1 MRSFQKIL
9 TDFMISAGVF
19 DHNTKYGRNARL
31 LSIFSEWFKACC
43 SNENVSIR
51 IADRSL
57 KKIMTE
63 AISMKK
69 IMTEAYF
76 LPRYSGCL

>member
-1 MRSFQKIL
+1 
-9 TDFMISAGVF
+9 MISAGVF

-69 IMTEAYF
+69 LWRRQIF
-76 LPRYSGCL
+76 FPDIRGVSDDKRQ